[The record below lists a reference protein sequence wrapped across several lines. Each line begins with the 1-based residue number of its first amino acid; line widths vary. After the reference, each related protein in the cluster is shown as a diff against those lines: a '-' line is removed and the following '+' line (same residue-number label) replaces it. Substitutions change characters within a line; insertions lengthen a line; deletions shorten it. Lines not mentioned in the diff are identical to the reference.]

1 VDPVWGQEG
10 LRNSI
15 ANRITASVAGGA
27 AAWVRWDMASEI
39 TRDLN
44 AAGGPRFREDLYR
57 QLRGLAQRELR
68 RAGPRR
74 TLNATALVNEAWLK
88 LALGDARWSSREHFL
103 ATMARVMRHVLIDYA
118 RERGAQRRGGGDLQI
133 TLDADAIDDSDR
145 MEALELLAID
155 RALEELSRLDPRLE
169 RVIELRFF
177 GGMTVPEIAAALEVS
192 EPTVKRDLRSAR
204 AFIAAE
210 LGDSV

>member
-1 VDPVWGQEG
+1 
-10 LRNSI
+10 
-15 ANRITASVAGGA
+15 
-27 AAWVRWDMASEI
+27 MASEV
-39 TRDLN
+39 TRELN
-44 AAGGPRFREDLYR
+44 AAGGPHVREDLYR
-57 QLRGLAQRELR
+57 QLRALAQRELR

-88 LALGDARWSSREHFL
+88 LAHGDGTWSSREHFL

-118 RERGAQRRGGGDLQI
+118 REQGAQRRGGGEVRV
-133 TLDADAIDDSDR
+133 TLDADAIDDTGR
-145 MEALELLAID
+145 GEALELLAID
-155 RALEELSRLDPRLE
+155 RALEQLAKLDPRLE

-177 GGMTVPEIAAALEVS
+177 GGMTLPEIAVAVGMS

-210 LGDSV
+210 LGESP

>member
-1 VDPVWGQEG
+1 MD
-10 LRNSI
+10 R
-15 ANRITASVAGGA
+15 
-27 AAWVRWDMASEI
+27 DI
-39 TRDLN
+39 TRGLN
-44 AAGGPRFREDLYR
+44 DAGGPQLHEELYR
-57 QLRGLAQRELR
+57 QLRVLAQRELR

-88 LALGDARWSSREHFL
+88 LARGDGRWSSREHFL

-118 RERGAQRRGGGDLQI
+118 REQGAQRRGAGELRV
-133 TLDADAIDDSDR
+133 TLDAEAIDDTGR
-145 MEALELLAID
+145 GEALELLAID
-155 RALEELSRLDPRLE
+155 RALQQLARLDPRLE

-177 GGMTVPEIAAALEVS
+177 GGMTVTEIAAAVGVS

-210 LGDSV
+210 LGLVP

>member
-1 VDPVWGQEG
+1 
-10 LRNSI
+10 
-15 ANRITASVAGGA
+15 
-27 AAWVRWDMASEI
+27 MAKEV

-44 AAGGPRFREDLYR
+44 SKDGPQLTEELYR
-57 QLRGLAQRELR
+57 QLRALARRELR

-88 LALGDARWSSREHFL
+88 LARGHAEWDSREHFL

-118 RERGAQRRGGGDLQI
+118 REQSAQRRGGDDLRV
-133 TLDADAIDDSDR
+133 TLDADAVDDTGR
-145 MEALELLAID
+145 GEALELLAID
-155 RALEELSRLDPRLE
+155 RALQQLARLDPRLE

-177 GGMTVPEIAAALEVS
+177 GGMTVAEVAAAVGVS

-210 LGDSV
+210 LGELQ